1 MTDQP
6 ARLTVA
12 IVGAGPAGFY
22 AADALLRKGGAC
34 RIDILDRLPTPFG
47 LVRAGVAPD
56 HPSTKN
62 VTRVYDRILQND
74 AVRLVGNVT
83 LGGDITYDELKALYD
98 VVILAFG
105 AQVPRH
111 LGIPGEGLFGVV
123 DSTPF
128 VDWYNAVPGTPD
140 LSGEVA
146 ATTAVVIGN
155 GNVALDIARMLAKTA
170 EELASTDIDQA
181 AADAIAGAVLTDIYV
196 IGRRGPMQA
205 SFTSPELTEFGEL
218 VDAVPIVD
226 GSVLPETADE
236 AADAEKPKKEKNLRI
251 LQRFAALDIASDPRP
266 VKIHLVFCAAPLEIH
281 GDDRVRSV
289 IFERNRIENGRAVPT
304 GERFE
309 IEAQLIVSAIGYHT
323 SRENGGVPIDEGRG
337 IVRNDDGRI
346 EAGAYVVG
354 WARRGPTG
362 VIGTNRNDARDVV
375 DQILGDNIQRGKP
388 GPDGLDAVFA
398 ERGTRATSYEDWTR
412 IDATEVAAGGEQRP
426 RVKFTQVEDM
436 LAAAQQTTE

>member
-1 MTDQP
+1 M
-6 ARLTVA
+6 
-12 IVGAGPAGFY
+12 
-22 AADALLRKGGAC
+22 
-34 RIDILDRLPTPFG
+34 PTPFG

-123 DSTPF
+123 DSTRF
-128 VDWYNAVPGTPD
+128 VDWYNAVPGAPD

-181 AADAIAGAVLTDIYV
+181 AADAIAGTVLTDIYV

-218 VDAVPIVD
+218 VDAGNATRFENSLFGRIGPRESHVLANR
-226 GSVLPETADE
+226 SV
-236 AADAEKPKKEKNLRI
+236 EKKCI
-251 LQRFAALDIASDPRP
+251 LQDDPELRA
-266 VKIHLVFCAAPLEIH
+266 VGGET
-281 GDDRVRSV
+281 
-289 IFERNRIENGRAVPT
+289 NGR
-304 GERFE
+304 
-309 IEAQLIVSAIGYHT
+309 
-323 SRENGGVPIDEGRG
+323 
-337 IVRNDDGRI
+337 
-346 EAGAYVVG
+346 
-354 WARRGPTG
+354 
-362 VIGTNRNDARDVV
+362 
-375 DQILGDNIQRGKP
+375 
-388 GPDGLDAVFA
+388 
-398 ERGTRATSYEDWTR
+398 
-412 IDATEVAAGGEQRP
+412 
-426 RVKFTQVEDM
+426 
-436 LAAAQQTTE
+436 